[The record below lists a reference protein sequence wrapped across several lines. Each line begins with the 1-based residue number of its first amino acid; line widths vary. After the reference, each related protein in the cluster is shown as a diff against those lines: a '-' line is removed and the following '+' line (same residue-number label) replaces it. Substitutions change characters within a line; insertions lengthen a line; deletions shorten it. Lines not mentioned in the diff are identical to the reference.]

1 VSTSTE
7 RELTRT
13 PEGREPVATREGGRA
28 GDPVARVPPAGEEI
42 HIPGPSLIPLVCAI
56 GITLAVIG
64 TTINWLFSIVGVV
77 IVAIT
82 VVRWIRDTRS
92 DVESLPDEHH

>member
-1 VSTSTE
+1 VSASAE
-7 RELTRT
+7 RDLTRA
-13 PEGREPVATREGGRA
+13 PEGGEPVATREGAPTGH
-28 GDPVARVPPAGEEI
+28 PVAGAPPVSEEI
-42 HIPGPSLIPLVCAI
+42 HIPGPTLIPFVCAI
-56 GITLAVIG
+56 GITLVVIG

-92 DVESLPDEHH
+92 DVESLPEEHH